1 MVDIIIFC
9 VFFRKFHFERLHN
22 FYKLFALIDHVTGAA
37 INFYAT
43 IIDQHAGITY
53 ANMSM
58 RYVGF

>member
-9 VFFRKFHFERLHN
+9 VFFQKISLRLHN
-22 FYKLFALIDHVTGAA
+22 FYKLFALIDHVIGAA